1 MYIVALQKQFSAMV
15 WLVLTSAVV
24 TSRVAAQGILCF
36 CGSTDF
42 VMPVCLSPD
51 NLSLEFA
58 FL

>member
-1 MYIVALQKQFSAMV
+1 MV

-24 TSRVAAQGILCF
+24 ASCIAAQGILCF
-36 CGSTDF
+36 CGSADF

-58 FL
+58 FLW